1 VKNNPLIPKMP
12 RVSKRPRMPKTP
24 SVPMPP
30 AGGTSVPAGLGD
42 PGPGGPMTPNPISQG
57 KIQIGGFN
65 PKKGGM
71 F

>member
-1 VKNNPLIPKMP
+1 VKKNPLIPKIP
-12 RVSKRPRMPKTP
+12 RVPNRPRMPKVP
-24 SVPMPP
+24 AVPMPMNGP
-30 AGGTSVPAGLGD
+30 TQAPPDLGQGM
-42 PGPGGPMTPNPISQG
+42 PPNPISQG

>member
-1 VKNNPLIPKMP
+1 MP
-12 RVSKRPRMPKTP
+12 RVSKRPHMPKPP
-24 SVPMPP
+24 SIPMPP
-30 AGGTSVPAGLGD
+30 VGGPSGPAGLGD
-42 PGPGGPMTPNPISQG
+42 PSQAAPGLGGPMPPNPISQG

>member
-1 VKNNPLIPKMP
+1 MP
-12 RVSKRPRMPKTP
+12 MNGPTQAPPDLGQGMP
-24 SVPMPP
+24 
-30 AGGTSVPAGLGD
+30 
-42 PGPGGPMTPNPISQG
+42 PNPISQG

>member
-1 VKNNPLIPKMP
+1 LIPKMP

-24 SVPMPP
+24 SIPMPP
-30 AGGTSVPAGLGD
+30 AGGPSQAPPGL
-42 PGPGGPMTPNPISQG
+42 GGPMPPNPISQG
-57 KIQIGGFN
+57 KVQIGGFN